1 MTSSP
6 GIPWSIDEVRAAV
19 LALNDPQRP
28 FSYGIDGDVIT
39 ARWKFD
45 DPSWTDRL
53 DASDGASRNFRYSVR
68 LAPQRSSFR
77 WFEQDAGIDNGRF
90 RAYRGYNRGVS
101 INLFTLLVGLARRI
115 GRAADSGRTADTP
128 GISTSRDQLSAPL
141 LDLLERAGWKNNG
154 VTV

>member
-1 MTSSP
+1 MTSIP
-6 GIPWSIDEVRAAV
+6 GNPWSVDEVRAAV
-19 LALNDPQRP
+19 LALNDPYQP
-28 FSYGIDGDVIT
+28 CAYTLDGDVIT

-45 DPSWTDRL
+45 DPAWADRL
-53 DASDGASRNFRYSVR
+53 DASPGASRNFRYSVR

-77 WFEQDAGIDNGRF
+77 WSEQDAGVDNGRF

-115 GRAADSGRTADTP
+115 GRVADSSRTADTP
-128 GISTSRDQLSAPL
+128 QLSTSRDQLSAPL
-141 LDLLERAGWKNNG
+141 LALLERAGWTNDG